1 LAADPRDCNLV
12 AIKRTFAAPGT
23 VDVTWTGEGESIIV
37 CAEDLMVTE
46 NGERHELDALYPALG
61 CTVRSNLATAL
72 GASCTE
78 NGNLVVNDHQGT
90 TVEGLYAAGDVV
102 TDLHQLSVA
111 FGHAAIAATDI
122 HNTLPPNPR

>member
-1 LAADPRDCNLV
+1 MQRKLDEENVRIVRKFKQITLAS
-12 AIKRTFAAPGT
+12 
-23 VDVTWTGEGESIIV
+23 ESIV
-37 CAEDLMVTE
+37 AVVTE
-46 NGERHELDALYPALG
+46 NGERHEVDALYPAFG
-61 CTVRSNLATAL
+61 CTVRSNLATSL

-78 NGNLVVNDHQGT
+78 NGNLVVDDHQRT

-122 HNTLPPNPR
+122 HNKLPSNPR